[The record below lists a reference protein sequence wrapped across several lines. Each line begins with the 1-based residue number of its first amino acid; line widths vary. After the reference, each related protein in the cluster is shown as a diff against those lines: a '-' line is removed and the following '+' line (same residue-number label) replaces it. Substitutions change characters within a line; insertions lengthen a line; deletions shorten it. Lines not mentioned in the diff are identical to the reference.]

1 MTFTLRPY
9 QQEAVDATLAWFRR
23 HTEPAAIVLPTGAG
37 KSLVIAELARLAR
50 GRVLVL
56 AHVKELVAQNHAKYC
71 ALGLEADIF
80 AAGLQR
86 KESHGKVVF
95 GSVQSVARNLDQ
107 FRSEFSL
114 LIVDECHRISDD
126 DDSQYQQIIGHLRQ
140 VNPQI
145 RLLGLTATPF
155 RLGKG
160 WIYQFHYH
168 GMVRGDEKALFRDCI
183 YELPL
188 RYMIKHGYLTPPE
201 RLDMPVVQYDFSR
214 LQAQSNGLFSEAD
227 LNHELKKQQRITPHI
242 VSQIVEFAE
251 NRKGVMIFAAT
262 VEHAREVTGL
272 LPVGQAALITGET
285 PGPERDRIIEAF
297 KAQAYRYLVNVAVLT
312 TGFDAP
318 HVDLIAI
325 LRPTESVSLYQ
336 QIVGRGLRLAPGK
349 TDCLILDYAG
359 NPHDLYAPEV
369 GTPKGKSDNVPVQVF
384 CPACGFANTFWGKTT
399 ADGTLIEH
407 FGRRCQGWFED
418 DDGHREQC
426 DFRFRFKNC
435 PQCNAENDIAARRCR
450 ECDTILVDPDDMLK
464 AALKLKDALV
474 LRCSGMA
481 LQHGGDE
488 KGPWLKI
495 TYYDEDGADVSER
508 FRLQTPAQ
516 RTAFEQLFIRPHTR
530 TPGVPLRW
538 ITPADIVTQQAL
550 LRHPDFV
557 VARMKGQY
565 WQVREKCSIIRGV
578 FVAPTSCVNYRK
590 AEVLI
595 ARVSFGGY
603 NAARF
608 CIRKAD
614 NPPVAGSPVA
624 GFIYRETSMFTINAE
639 VRKEQGKGASRRLR
653 AANKFPAIIYGG
665 AAAPVAIELDH
676 DKVWNMQDKAEFYS
690 EVLTVVVD
698 GKEEKVKVQA
708 VQRHAFKPKLTHI
721 DFVRA

>member
-9 QQEAVDATLAWFRR
+9 QKEAVDATLAWFRR
-23 HTEPAAIVLPTGAG
+23 HHEPAAIVLPTGAG

-80 AAGLQR
+80 AAGLKR
-86 KESHGKVVF
+86 KESHSKVVF
-95 GSVQSVARNLDQ
+95 GSVQSVARNLEQ
-107 FRSEFSL
+107 FQAEFSL

-126 DDSQYQQIIGHLRQ
+126 DDSQYQQIINHLQQ
-140 VNPQI
+140 VNPQL

-214 LQAQSNGLFSEAD
+214 LQPQSNGLFSEAD
-227 LNHELKKQQRITPHI
+227 LNLELKKQRRITPHI
-242 VSQIVEFAE
+242 VSQIVEFART
-251 NRKGVMIFAAT
+251 RKGVMIFAST
-262 VEHAREVTGL
+262 VEHAREITGL
-272 LPVGQAALITGET
+272 LPAGEAELITGET
-285 PGPERDRIIEAF
+285 PGPQRDRIIEAF
-297 KAQAYRYLVNVAVLT
+297 KAQQYRYLVNVAVLT

-369 GTPKGKSDNVPVQVF
+369 GSPKGKSDNVPVQVF
-384 CPACGFANTFWGKTT
+384 CPACGFANTFWG
-399 ADGTLIEH
+399 
-407 FGRRCQGWFED
+407 
-418 DDGHREQC
+418 
-426 DFRFRFKNC
+426 
-435 PQCNAENDIAARRCR
+435 R

-474 LRCSGMA
+474 LRCSGMD
-481 LQHGGDE
+481 LQHGGDD

-538 ITPADIVTQQAL
+538 ITPADIVAQQPL

-565 WQVREKCSIIRGV
+565 WQVREKV
-578 FVAPTSCVNYRK
+578 FDYQ
-590 AEVLI
+590 
-595 ARVSFGGY
+595 G
-603 NAARF
+603 RF
-608 CIRKAD
+608 
-614 NPPVAGSPVA
+614 
-624 GFIYRETSMFTINAE
+624 
-639 VRKEQGKGASRRLR
+639 RRANELR
-653 AANKFPAIIYGG
+653 
-665 AAAPVAIELDH
+665 
-676 DKVWNMQDKAEFYS
+676 
-690 EVLTVVVD
+690 
-698 GKEEKVKVQA
+698 
-708 VQRHAFKPKLTHI
+708 
-721 DFVRA
+721 